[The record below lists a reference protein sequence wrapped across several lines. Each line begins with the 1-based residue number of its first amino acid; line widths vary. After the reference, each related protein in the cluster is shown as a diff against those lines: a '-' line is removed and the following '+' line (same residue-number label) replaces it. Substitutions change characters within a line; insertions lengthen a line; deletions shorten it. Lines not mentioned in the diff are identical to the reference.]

1 MSSPKQHFLTAHK
14 EVADRLYEAVGESW
28 FKTSTHYALAEFS
41 TKNPSAEAMS
51 GVNEFLSVFETLADK
66 TEKQIRPEPGYGVE
80 RPQKEKD
87 K

>member
-14 EVADRLYEAVGESW
+14 EVADTLYIAVGESW

-41 TKNPSAEAMS
+41 VKNPSAEAMR

-66 TEKQIRPEPGYGVE
+66 AEKLARPEPSYGVE
-80 RPQKEKD
+80 RPVEKKD